1 MGLKEKKITLIIK
14 NFNPEIYLT
23 ILQSLVYQI
32 SQVIN
37 I

>member
-1 MGLKEKKITLIIK
+1 MGLKKKKITLIIK
-14 NFNPEIYLT
+14 IFNPEIYLT

-32 SQVIN
+32 SQVIY

>member
-14 NFNPEIYLT
+14 NFNPKIYLT